1 MTTLRGGL
9 AVMGQEVTKC
19 CRNPSTRTQVLRFL
33 PEGPRM
39 KDKNKDRARVL
50 RVRVCRWDSRRSVL
64 KEIEEDLQSKAVL
77 KQVVSESG

>member
-19 CRNPSTRTQVLRFL
+19 CRNPSTRTQVLHFL

-39 KDKNKDRARVL
+39 KDKNKDRARV
-50 RVRVCRWDSRRSVL
+50 RVCSWDSRRSVL
-64 KEIEEDLQSKAVL
+64 KEIQEDLQSKAVL